1 MIRRW
6 RTILDPETVD
16 RLNPPTAREALA
28 MWFLGS
34 AWLLYGVWLA
44 VLGLPVWLPAVP
56 VVGLLSLW
64 FWKRRGAIFTFP
76 LMLVTAMVL
85 DARLEGVAS
94 AHLTDLVMAATAVVM
109 IARFLARGDVRQP
122 SSPGERVLQVAV
134 AASLVIGIVD
144 PNGQWPRVA
153 RLLLPAIAA
162 GLSAWLGARRAAA
175 HARLQLVFPWAAAML
190 GTAVIAAVVM
200 GRSAPSQAFASSV
213 ASLLAATLP
222 FAWSGSMRRGRT
234 RIPHLFVA
242 LLGSVALVLPFVVAY
257 ADAVTVRPLADP
269 RLGVLSLVVIAFAS
283 VPRLRHVRLASAVV
297 FALLAVVAG
306 EPRLVPV
313 AIVLAALAAGL
324 VLGEP
329 EMRAPRRR
337 GRRSQNP
344 VLEEASCVRR
354 SA

>member
-64 FWKRRGAIFTFP
+64 IWKRRGAIFTFP
-76 LMLVTAMVL
+76 LVLVTARVL
-85 DARLEGVAS
+85 DARLEGVTS

-122 SSPGERVLQVAV
+122 SSPAERVLQVAV
-134 AASLVIGIVD
+134 AAGLVIGIVD
-144 PNGQWPRVA
+144 PTGQLPRVA

-162 GLSAWLGARRAAA
+162 GLAAWLGARRAAA

-190 GTAVIAAVVM
+190 GTAVIAAFVM
-200 GRSAPSQAFASSV
+200 GRPAPSQTFASSMG
-213 ASLLAATLP
+213 ALLAASLP
-222 FAWSGSMRRGRT
+222 FAWSGAARRGRT
-234 RIPHLFVA
+234 RVA
-242 LLGSVALVLPFVVAY
+242 HVVAALIGSVALVLPYLLTY
-257 ADAVTVRPLADP
+257 ADAVAVRPLADL
-269 RLGVLSLVVIAFAS
+269 RLGVLPLVAIAFAS

-313 AIVLAALAAGL
+313 ALVLAALAAGL

-337 GRRSQNP
+337 GRRPQNP